1 MKLYSS
7 SNLGSKPAVTAVR
20 HIGSPASK
28 APVPNTRDAWRKA
41 YYLLIVVMI
50 SVATSCNSNSNV
62 EDPANDKQLAAGYV
76 VQADQLYAQRDDL
89 MRVRQGI
96 VMLRQAITAD
106 PGSYDAAWRLAK
118 FNYYLAT
125 HTEDH
130 QERDAAFRQG
140 IDAGKTAVE
149 LQDGKPDG
157 HFWLG
162 ANYGGSAQVSTLAGL
177 ATVDDIKREMATV
190 LRLDEGYQN
199 GSAYMVLGMLYLEA
213 PALLGGSPEMAISEL
228 EKGVKI
234 GDANAFLHLHLAE
247 AYLKVGRKADARQQI
262 QVIID
267 MKPDK
272 DYLPEYKEAVT
283 DARQLLTKT

>member
-1 MKLYSS
+1 MKPYYSS
-7 SNLGSKPAVTAVR
+7 SLGPRTAVTAAR
-20 HIGSPASK
+20 EIGSPASK
-28 APVPNTRDAWRKA
+28 VPVPTSRDTWRKA
-41 YYLLIVVMI
+41 YYLMIGVMLC
-50 SVATSCNSNSNV
+50 VATSCNSNSSV
-62 EDPANDKQLAAGYV
+62 EDPANDKKLAAGYV

-89 MRVRQGI
+89 MRLRQGI
-96 VMLRQAITAD
+96 VMLRQALTAD

-125 HTEDH
+125 HTGDN

-190 LRLDEGYQN
+190 LQLDPGYQS

-213 PALLGGSPEMAISEL
+213 PALLGGSPEMAVSEL

-247 AYLKVGRKADARQQI
+247 AYLKVGRKADARQQL
-262 QVIID
+262 QAIID

-272 DYLPEYKEAVT
+272 DYLPEYKEAVA

>member
-1 MKLYSS
+1 MKPYYSS
-7 SNLGSKPAVTAVR
+7 SLGPRPAITAAR
-20 HIGSPASK
+20 EIGSVASNTL
-28 APVPNTRDAWRKA
+28 VPNTRNTWRKA
-41 YYLLIVVMI
+41 YYLMIGVMI
-50 SVATSCNSNSNV
+50 CVAASCNKTPNV
-62 EDPANDKQLAAGYV
+62 EDPANDRQLAAGYV

-96 VMLRQAITAD
+96 VMLRQAVTAD

-177 ATVDDIKREMATV
+177 ANVDDIKHGMATG
-190 LRLDEGYQN
+190 LQLDAGDQN
-199 GSAYMVLGMLYLEA
+199 GSAYMGPGML
-213 PALLGGSPEMAISEL
+213 
-228 EKGVKI
+228 
-234 GDANAFLHLHLAE
+234 
-247 AYLKVGRKADARQQI
+247 
-262 QVIID
+262 
-267 MKPDK
+267 
-272 DYLPEYKEAVT
+272 
-283 DARQLLTKT
+283 

>member
-1 MKLYSS
+1 MKPYYCSS
-7 SNLGSKPAVTAVR
+7 LGPRPAITAAR
-20 HIGSPASK
+20 EIGSVASNTL
-28 APVPNTRDAWRKA
+28 VPNTRNTWRKA
-41 YYLLIVVMI
+41 YYLMIGVMI
-50 SVATSCNSNSNV
+50 CVATSCNSNRNV

-89 MRVRQGI
+89 MRMRQRI

-106 PGSYDAAWRLAK
+106 SGSYDAAWRLAK

-162 ANYGGSAQVSTLAGL
+162 ANYGGRAQGSALAGL
-177 ATVDDIKREMATV
+177 ATVDDLKREKS
-190 LRLDEGYQN
+190 Q
-199 GSAYMVLGMLYLEA
+199 
-213 PALLGGSPEMAISEL
+213 AL
-228 EKGVKI
+228 
-234 GDANAFLHLHLAE
+234 
-247 AYLKVGRKADARQQI
+247 
-262 QVIID
+262 
-267 MKPDK
+267 
-272 DYLPEYKEAVT
+272 
-283 DARQLLTKT
+283 QLVHVVQSG